1 MINHV
6 LIFVPFP
13 LIHRIGDDAVLDA
26 VNTGR
31 KALAVSV
38 YREPKLF
45 CVQVLL
51 DTVEIL
57 SSPFICLTVTYKV
70 VILKTGRTRSI
81 TIS

>member
-1 MINHV
+1 M
-6 LIFVPFP
+6 
-13 LIHRIGDDAVLDA
+13 
-26 VNTGR
+26 
-31 KALAVSV
+31 AVSV

-70 VILKTGRTRSI
+70 IIFKTGRTRDI